1 MIRQILLNTGNDGN
15 DYIERPAR
23 AERPRS
29 TYVTAYDTVNP
40 LDNTTQYENKP
51 GVSSSNGNEAG
62 PRSSSYENNIG
73 LSISSYGNQQSTSS
87 TYKNQAS
94 TSSTYENQASTS
106 STYENQASTSSTYEN
121 QASTSSYENQ
131 SSVQIKDDLKYEN
144 QKEFCKNGEAPLSAS
159 AIENDD
165 NSIYTP
171 YQDIA
176 LRSHQVSIT
185 YKQAM
190 ICLNIYVLTYQEINE
205 EKMI

>member
-15 DYIERPAR
+15 DYIERPAT

-40 LDNTTQYENKP
+40 LENNTQYENKP

-62 PRSSSYENNIG
+62 TRSSSYENNIG
-73 LSISSYGNQQSTSS
+73 PSISSYGNQQSTSS
-87 TYKNQAS
+87 TYENQAS
-94 TSSTYENQASTS
+94 TSSTYENQAITSSTYENQASTS

-171 YQDIA
+171 YEDIA
-176 LRSHQVSIT
+176 LRSHQVFIT
-185 YKQAM
+185 YKQL
-190 ICLNIYVLTYQEINE
+190 LNTLT
-205 EKMI
+205 

>member
-106 STYENQASTSSTYEN
+106 S
-121 QASTSSYENQ
+121 YENQ
-131 SSVQIKDDLKYEN
+131 SSVKIKDDLKYEN

-205 EKMI
+205 EKII